1 MSLDPWRPIAN
12 GTYLGT
18 DASKRFPMYTR
29 GNAGE
34 VFPEVQYPLSF
45 TSSWAAWQ
53 LAGERSV
60 AFSGLLTRKEMA
72 GDPTA
77 FGGTFGGY
85 TYLNLSAFRVAAV
98 RAPGTKVADIDDQ
111 FLGTSTAPPYAPQ
124 RGDRSLRAS
133 LAALAYGMRTLKA
146 TALPQLTDDAV
157 RAEVWRNGLPDPST
171 ATDRQLIDEAAQA
184 TAFAAE
190 LFEHHLIVSAQASV
204 PVGLLAQT
212 CKKKLH
218 DPSMIGR
225 LLAGV
230 GDIASAAPSD
240 GLWDLGRL
248 VATDSALTALFDA
261 GVTGLEQRLATE
273 AAPTAL
279 SFREAFAAFLGVH
292 GSRGRNEWE
301 TACPTWGTN
310 PEIALALVDRMRH
323 AAADHD
329 PRVRHG
335 ALVLDREAAIA
346 EAAPKLGRRRT
357 KRLRRLVASAALY
370 SQGRERAKTTVVD
383 VIHSCRL
390 LQRELG
396 RRCAARSGGQA
407 NDLWFVTIDELEPY
421 VADPAAFADSIAERR
436 RMRELLST
444 REPPFTINGTVPA
457 FETWARKDANTTTA
471 VAAGEVMTG
480 IGGCPGVARGRA
492 RVILDPSDPSA
503 LGPGDVLVAPITD
516 PAWTPLFVPAEA
528 VVVDVGAMLSHAVIV
543 SRELGI
549 PAVVSVRDATKRIP
563 NGALI
568 EVDGTKGTV
577 TILELPG

>member
-12 GTYLGT
+12 GRYLGT
-18 DASKRFPMYTR
+18 DPSPRFPLYTR

-45 TSSWAAWQ
+45 TSSWASWQ

-60 AFSGLLTRKEMA
+60 AFSGLFSRKEMA

-111 FLGTSTAPPYAPQ
+111 FLGTSTAPPYVPHK
-124 RGDRSLRAS
+124 GDRSLRAS

-146 TALPQLTDDAV
+146 TALAQLDDDAA
-157 RAEVWRNGLPDPST
+157 RAEAWRSGLPDPTT
-171 ATDRQLIDEAAQA
+171 ASDRQLIDAAAEA

-190 LFEHHLIVSAQASV
+190 LFEHHLIVSGQAAV
-204 PVGLLAQT
+204 PVGLLAQL

-225 LLAGV
+225 LLAGA

-248 VATDSALTALFDA
+248 VAADLTLTALFDA
-261 GVTGLEQRLATE
+261 GVPGLEQRLAIELRAT
-273 AAPTAL
+273 T
-279 SFREAFAAFLGVH
+279 FCEAFAAFLRVH

-329 PRVRHG
+329 PRSRHKT
-335 ALVLDREAAIA
+335 LVLDREAAIV
-346 EAAPKLGRRRT
+346 EASARLGRRGT
-357 KRLRRLVASAALY
+357 KRLRRLIASAALY

-396 RRCAARSGGQA
+396 RRCAARTGGQTD
-407 NDLWFVTIDELEPY
+407 DLWFVTTDELENY
-421 VADPAAFADSIAERR
+421 VANPMAHAAAIAERR
-436 RMRELLST
+436 AMRTLLSS
-444 REPPFTINGTVPA
+444 REPPFIINATVPA
-457 FETWARKDANTTTA
+457 FETWALRDENTTTPVA
-471 VAAGEVMTG
+471 VGEVLTG

-503 LGPGDVLVAPITD
+503 LLPGDVLVAPITD

-528 VVVDVGAMLSHAVIV
+528 VIVDVGAMLSHAVIV

-577 TILELPG
+577 TVLELPG